1 MDFLR
6 NEEPMKTESL
16 CLHAGYTPKN
26 GEPRVLPIVQSTTFT
41 YDSTAEVAKLFDLET
56 SGFFYTRLG
65 NPTVDAVEQKIAAL
79 EGGVGALCTSSGQA
93 ANLIAI
99 LNVAQ
104 SGDHVVSMASIYGGT
119 FNLFAVTL
127 KKMGIEVTFVDQR
140 ADDAEIEKAIRPNTK
155 AVFGETLTN
164 PSMDVLD
171 IERIAALA
179 HRHGLPLI
187 VDNTFAT
194 PVLCRPFDFGADIVV
209 HSTTKYIDGHA
220 LQMGGVIVDSG
231 KFDWTSGRFPE
242 FTEPDASYHGLIY
255 TKAFGKAAYIVKARV
270 QLMRDL
276 GCCQTPQGAF
286 YINQGLETLPLRME
300 RHCRNAEAVATFLA
314 GHDKVESVCYPWLP
328 DSHDKALAEKYLPKG
343 CSGVI
348 SFSLKGGRDAG
359 ARFIDSLK
367 MVSLQV
373 HVADIRTCVLHP
385 ASSTH
390 RQLSDEQLT
399 EAGITPGMVRLSVGL
414 ENIDDLL
421 EDLSQ
426 ALAQA

>member
-1 MDFLR
+1 MSDYR
-6 NEEPMKTESL
+6 IETK
-16 CLHAGYTPKN
+16 CVQGGYTPGN
-26 GEPRVLPIVQSTTFT
+26 GEPRQIPIVQSTTFKYAT
-41 YDSTAEVAKLFDLET
+41 SEDMGKLFDLEAN
-56 SGFFYTRLG
+56 GYFYTRLQ
-65 NPTVDAVEQKIAAL
+65 NPTNDYVAAKICEL
-79 EGGVGALCTSSGQA
+79 EGGTAAMLTSSGQA
-93 ANLIAI
+93 ANFFALFNIC
-99 LNVAQ
+99 
-104 SGDHVVSMASIYGGT
+104 SCGDHIVSSSSIYGGT

-209 HSTTKYIDGHA
+209 HSTTKYMDGHA

-255 TKAFGKAAYIVKARV
+255 TQAFGKAAYIVKARV

-314 GHDKVESVCYPWLP
+314 GHGKVESVCYPWLP
-328 DSHDKALAEKYLPKG
+328 DSHDKALAEKYLPRG

-390 RQLSDEQLT
+390 RQLTDEQLT